1 MKSHKI
7 QGLELVSYQIEGRD
21 SKRKVVHISFGHPT
35 KKTELGCGSPCET
48 AMAGLELHGRRPWG
62 LAGEDGRGKGWGE
75 GGAATGGARIGACGG
90 AVWGGLSHAAHARLF
105 WAVGEEE
112 GKKREKEKSEKVKKK

>member
-62 LAGEDGRGKGWGE
+62 LAGEEGRGKGKGRGE
-75 GGAATGGARIGACGG
+75 GGCWGAKGAWGG
-90 AVWGGLSHAAHARLF
+90 AVTGGGLGPALLL
-105 WAVGEEE
+105 
-112 GKKREKEKSEKVKKK
+112 